1 LLRRC
6 FYACAMYR
14 DSARYYDAIYSFK
27 DYAAEAAAVSERI
40 RERRPDAAT
49 LLDVA
54 CGTGAH
60 LAHFAREYRVEG
72 VDLSEEQLAIARSR
86 LPGVE
91 LHQGDMTTFDLG
103 TTFDAV
109 TCMFSSIG
117 YAGTTTDR
125 LDAAIGRM
133 AAHLAPGGVLVV
145 EPWLLPDVFE
155 SGHLSTLFV
164 DEPDIAIA
172 RMSISHKDGRRSW
185 FDMEHLVG
193 TTDGIESFTEHH
205 ELGLFTVDEHVA
217 AFERAGLAVEHDPEG
232 PIGRGLYVGVA
243 SP

>member
-1 LLRRC
+1 
-6 FYACAMYR
+6 MYR

-27 DYAAEAAAVSERI
+27 DYGAEAAAVSAQI
-40 RERRPDAAT
+40 SAHKPDAAT

-72 VDLSEEQLAIARSR
+72 IDLSEEQLAIARAR
-86 LPGVE
+86 LPGIE

-103 TTFDAV
+103 KTFDAV

-117 YAGTTTDR
+117 YVGTLDG

-145 EPWLLPDVFE
+145 EPWLPPDAFE
-155 SGHLSTLFV
+155 AGHLSTLFV

-172 RMSISHKDGRRSW
+172 RMSISHKEGRRSW

-193 TTDGIESFTEHH
+193 SADGIEQFVEHH
-205 ELGLFTVDEHVA
+205 ELGLFTVEEQIA
-217 AFERAGLAVEHDPEG
+217 AFERAGLRVEHDPEG

-243 SP
+243 SSS